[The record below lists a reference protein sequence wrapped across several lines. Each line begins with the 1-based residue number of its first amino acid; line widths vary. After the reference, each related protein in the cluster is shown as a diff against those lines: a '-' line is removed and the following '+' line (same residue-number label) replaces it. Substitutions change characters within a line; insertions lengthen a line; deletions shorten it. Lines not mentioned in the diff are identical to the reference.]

1 MFKTRAVAFFNVR
14 ALPCDS
20 VANVLTRQSGGAVR
34 LDFCAVAL
42 ALTFVSTGTIAQ
54 AYPVRPIRIVTAPVG
69 AGNDFMA
76 RIIAQGLTASLG
88 QQLVVDNRPAG
99 ILGELVA
106 KAPADGYTLLAVG
119 SVLWLTPFLQ
129 DNVAY
134 DPVKDFSPIAVTSK
148 SVNLL
153 VVHPALAANSVKDL
167 IAIAK
172 TKPGQFN
179 YATGGTG
186 SSNHLAG
193 ELFKSMA
200 GVNLVRIPYKGAGPA
215 VNDLLSGQ
223 VQIMFPTTA
232 SALQHVKSGRLR
244 TLGVT
249 SLKPTVLAP
258 GLPTVAESG
267 LPGYESIVIYGLF
280 APAKTPPAIV
290 KRLNAELVPFLK
302 SEATTERLLNAGV
315 EPVAST
321 PDELA
326 TTMASEMSRLGKLI
340 KEARIRAQ

>member
-1 MFKTRAVAFFNVR
+1 MARLVACLVFASATALSAAVAEG
-14 ALPCDS
+14 
-20 VANVLTRQSGGAVR
+20 QG
-34 LDFCAVAL
+34 
-42 ALTFVSTGTIAQ
+42 
-54 AYPVRPIRIVTAPVG
+54 YPVRPVRIVTAPVG

-76 RIIAQGLTASLG
+76 RIIAQGLAAGLG
-88 QQLVVDNRPAG
+88 QQLVVDNRPAA

-106 KAPADGYTLLAVG
+106 KAPPDGYTLLAVG
-119 SVLWLTPFLQ
+119 SVLWLTPLLQ
-129 DNVAY
+129 DNVGY
-134 DPVKDFSPIAVTSK
+134 DPVKDFAPISVTSR

-153 VVHPALAANSVKDL
+153 VVHPSLPAGSVKALIALARA
-167 IAIAK
+167 
-172 TKPGQFN
+172 KPGQLN

-232 SALQHVKSGRLR
+232 SSLQHVKSGRLKA
-244 TLGVT
+244 LGVT

-258 GLPTVAESG
+258 GLPALAESG
-267 LPGYESIVIYGLF
+267 LPGYESVVIYGFF

-290 KRLNAELVPFLK
+290 ERLNAELVPFLR
-302 SEATTERLLNAGV
+302 SEATTERLLNSGV
-315 EPVAST
+315 EPVGSS
-321 PDELA
+321 PRELA
-326 TTMASEMSRLGKLI
+326 TVMESEMTRMGKLI
-340 KEARIRAQ
+340 KDARIRAN